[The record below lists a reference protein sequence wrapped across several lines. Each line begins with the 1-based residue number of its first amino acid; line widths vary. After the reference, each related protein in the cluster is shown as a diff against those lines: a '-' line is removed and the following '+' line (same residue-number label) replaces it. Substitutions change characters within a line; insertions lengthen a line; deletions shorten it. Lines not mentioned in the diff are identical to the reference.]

1 MSDPSSFAKTTL
13 PTPAR
18 QTESGGGGR
27 GPEFS
32 DDPLDPKDFRNHLA
46 TADQKGARRWV
57 YARQPKGELYKLR
70 TIVSLVLLALM
81 FGGPFIKI
89 NGNPLLLLNIVKAKF
104 VIAGHV
110 FWPQDAAIFAVA
122 LLLFITSI
130 IIFTAAFG
138 RLWCGWTC
146 PQTLLMEMVY
156 RRIEYWIEGD
166 IHIQRAAAKN
176 PTPKTIA
183 RKVLKHL
190 VFVLVSFV
198 IGNTLLSYIIGIEQ
212 LNAIVTDNPMNH
224 LEGLTFMLLFSALV
238 YAIFARFREQACAYI
253 CPYGRFQ
260 SALLDE
266 NTMLVI
272 YDFRR
277 GEGRK
282 HLKKGETFDQRHQ
295 HGVGDCIDCRSCV
308 TVCPA
313 GIDIRN
319 GTQMECVNCTA
330 CIDACNAV
338 SDRIGRPRQLIRWA
352 SQNTIEHGTKFKFTP
367 RMAGYAAVVTILA
380 AVLAFLVFTRSD
392 VEATFLRAPGAMFQQ
407 LPGDKIENLYTVQLV
422 NKTSRDI
429 VAEIK
434 LLSGTGE
441 LQVMGVSPVPVPK
454 ESLAET
460 SVLIQLPMR
469 ALDDGRKNL
478 KVGIFAKGKLLQT
491 VNTSFV
497 GPREHHESKEH
508 HD

>member
-1 MSDPSSFAKTTL
+1 MSDSPGIAKTIL
-13 PTPAR
+13 PTPR
-18 QTESGGGGR
+18 RETERSGAW

-32 DDPLDPKDFRNHLA
+32 LDPLDPKDFRNHLA
-46 TADQKGARRWV
+46 TADAKGKRKWV
-57 YARQPKGELYKLR
+57 YAKQPKGALYKLR
-70 TIVSLVLLALM
+70 TIVSLALLAIM
-81 FGGPFIKI
+81 FGGPFVKI
-89 NGNPLLLLNIVKAKF
+89 NGNPLLLLNIVQAKF
-104 VIAGHV
+104 VILGHI

-146 PQTLLMEMVY
+146 PQTLLMEMVF

-166 IHIQRAAAKN
+166 NHAQRAAAKN
-176 PTPKTIA
+176 PTPRTMA
-183 RKVLKHL
+183 RKILKHA
-190 VFVLVSFV
+190 VFVLLSFV
-198 IGNTLLSYIIGIEQ
+198 IGNTLLSYFIGIGQ
-212 LNAIVTDNPMNH
+212 LKAIITDNPLNH
-224 LEGLTFMLLFSALV
+224 VSGLTFMLLFTAVFYL
-238 YAIFARFREQACAYI
+238 IFACFREQACTYI

-272 YDFRR
+272 YDYRR

-282 HLKKGETFDQRHQ
+282 HLKHGETFDGRHE
-295 HGVGDCIDCRSCV
+295 HGLGDCIDCRSCV

-330 CIDACNAV
+330 CIDACNTV

-352 SQNTIEHGTKFKFTP
+352 SQNTVEHGTKFKFTP

-380 AVLAFLVFTRSD
+380 GVLAFLVFTRTD

-407 LPGDKIENLYTVQLV
+407 LPGGKIENLYTVQLI
-422 NKTSRDI
+422 NKTSRDM

-434 LLSGTGE
+434 LLSGNGE
-441 LQVMGVSPVPVPK
+441 LQVMGTNPIRVPK
-454 ESLAET
+454 EKLAET
-460 SVLIQLPMR
+460 SVLIQLPAR
-469 ALDDGRKNL
+469 VLEDGKKNL
-478 KVGIFAKGKLLQT
+478 KVGIFANGKLLQT

-497 GPREHHESKEH
+497 GPRDGH
-508 HD
+508 

>member
-1 MSDPSSFAKTTL
+1 MSEPSAFAKAISPTATL
-13 PTPAR
+13 SKKGSTRAR
-18 QTESGGGGR
+18 AD
-27 GPEFS
+27 FS
-32 DDPLDPKDFRNHLA
+32 LNPLDPKDFRNHLA
-46 TADQKGARRWV
+46 TADQKGKRKWV
-57 YARQPKGELYKLR
+57 YAKQPKGSLYSLR
-70 TIVSLVLLALM
+70 TIVSLALLATM
-81 FGGPFIKI
+81 FGGPFVKI
-89 NGNPLLLLNIVKAKF
+89 GGNPLLLLNVVQGRF
-104 VIAGHV
+104 VILGHI

-146 PQTLLMEMVY
+146 PQTLLMEMVF

-166 IHIQRAAAKN
+166 NHAQRAAAKN
-176 PTPKTIA
+176 PTFKTRA
-183 RKVLKHL
+183 KKVLKHA
-190 VFVLVSFV
+190 VFVLLSFV

-212 LNAIVTDNPMNH
+212 LKTIVCDNPANH
-224 LEGLTFMLLFSALV
+224 VQGLTFMLLFTAVFYL
-238 YAIFARFREQACAYI
+238 IFARFREQACAYI

-272 YDFRR
+272 YDHRR
-277 GEGRK
+277 GEGRQ
-282 HLKKGETFDQRHQ
+282 HLKKGETFEQRHQ
-295 HGVGDCIDCRSCV
+295 SGLGDCIDCRSCV

-352 SQNTIEHGTKFKFTP
+352 SQNAIEHGTKFRFTA
-367 RMAGYAAVVTILA
+367 RMAGYAAVVTALA
-380 AVLAFLVFTRSD
+380 ALLAFLVFTRTD
-392 VEATFLRAPGAMFQQ
+392 VEATFLRAPGALFQM
-407 LPGDKIENLYTVQLV
+407 LPDGKIENLYTVQLV
-422 NKTSRDI
+422 NKTSRDL

-434 LLSGTGE
+434 LLSDDGE
-441 LQVMGVSPVPVPK
+441 LQVMGQNPVRVPK
-454 ESLAET
+454 EKLAET
-460 SVLIQLPMR
+460 SVLIQLPAR
-469 ALDDGRKNL
+469 VLEDGKKNL
-478 KVGIFAKGKLLQT
+478 KVGLFADGKLLQT

-497 GPREHHESKEH
+497 GPRNSH
-508 HD
+508 

>member
-1 MSDPSSFAKTTL
+1 MQSRKVGSVGAPDS
-13 PTPAR
+13 
-18 QTESGGGGR
+18 
-27 GPEFS
+27 
-32 DDPLDPKDFRNHLA
+32 LDPNDFRNHLA
-46 TADQKGARRWV
+46 TADQKGKRKWV
-57 YARQPKGELYKLR
+57 YAKQPKGRLYTLR
-70 TIVSLVLLALM
+70 TIVSLVLLTLM
-81 FGGPFIKI
+81 FGGPFVKI
-89 NGNPLLLLNIVKAKF
+89 NGNPLLLVNVVKARF

-146 PQTLLMEMVY
+146 PQTLLLEMVY

-166 IHIQRAAAKN
+166 AHAQRAAAKN
-176 PTPKTIA
+176 PTGKTIA
-183 RKVLKHL
+183 RKIFKHI
-190 VFVLVSFV
+190 VFVLISFI

-212 LNAIVTDNPMNH
+212 LKAIVTDNPLNH
-224 LEGLTFMLLFSALV
+224 LQGLTFMLLFSALV

-272 YDFRR
+272 YDHRR

-282 HLKKGETFDQRHQ
+282 HLKKGEMFGQRQ
-295 HGVGDCIDCRSCV
+295 QNGVGDCIDCNSCV

-338 SDRIGRPRQLIRWA
+338 SDRFGRPRNLIRWA
-352 SQNTIEHGTKFKFTP
+352 SQNTIEHGTKFKFTL

-380 AVLAFLVFTRSD
+380 SVLAFLVFTRTD
-392 VEATFLRAPGAMFQQ
+392 VEAIFLRAPGAMFHE
-407 LPGDKIENLYTVQLV
+407 LPGGKIENLYTVQLV
-422 NKTSRDI
+422 NKTSRDMI
-429 VAEIK
+429 AEIK

-441 LQVMGVSPVPVPK
+441 LQVMGTSPIPVPK

-460 SVLIQLPMR
+460 SVLIQLPTT
-469 ALDDGRKNL
+469 AIKEGRENL
-478 KVGIFAKGKLLQT
+478 KVGIFSSGKLLQT
-491 VNTSFV
+491 VNTSFI
-497 GPREHHESKEH
+497 GPRNH
-508 HD
+508 